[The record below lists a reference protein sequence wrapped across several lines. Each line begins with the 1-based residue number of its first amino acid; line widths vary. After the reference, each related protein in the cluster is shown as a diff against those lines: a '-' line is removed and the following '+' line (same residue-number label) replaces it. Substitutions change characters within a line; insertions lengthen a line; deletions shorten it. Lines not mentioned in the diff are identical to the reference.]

1 MAGFFIMRKFIAIF
15 FILITNGL
23 LSQNNRVEAA
33 IKYLQSKTDKELA
46 LALNDS
52 SFEIRFREVDL
63 ALQFARYALPL
74 AIKTSDKHLEA
85 TTLFNIGTA
94 FHIIGTYDSALYY
107 YQKSERFFLN
117 SNDAKSIGTV
127 YLQVASLFDDS
138 GDEVKA
144 LSYNYKALNNFYKAR
159 DTSNIVGAMFN
170 MAIYH
175 SNPDSVFLY
184 QSKGLK
190 LLLAYN
196 GIEQKVKAL
205 KLSIAYTNLGN
216 TFQTQKKLNEAIYYF
231 KLAIEQDELHDDLVY
246 KLMSFENLGS
256 CYQQMKESRK
266 AVSILKKAIQLNQ
279 GVKGYRTSH
288 NLYNT
293 ISYAYFDLG
302 MKDSAYYY
310 LREYTFLKDSVDNLD
325 KQRILKEMQEKYDSG
340 KKANEIELLNKDK
353 QASESFRKV
362 LYFVIL
368 LILIVVIVLIYSY
381 VLKRKSNRSLLIKN
395 DEINKQKE
403 VIEQK
408 QKEIIDSIRYAKRI
422 QQSLMPT
429 SKYISKK
436 LDDLKK

>member
-1 MAGFFIMRKFIAIF
+1 MMRKVVVIF
-15 FILITNGL
+15 FLLLTNVL
-23 LSQNNRVEAA
+23 LSQSNRVEKA
-33 IKYLQSKTDKELA
+33 ILFFKNQPDLEIAKA
-46 LALNDS
+46 FNDS

-63 ALQFARYALPL
+63 ALQFARYALPF
-74 AIKTSDKHLEA
+74 AIKTGDKHLEA

-94 FHIIGTYDSALYY
+94 FHIIGTYDSALCY
-107 YQKSERFFLN
+107 YQKAEHFFSN

-138 GDEVKA
+138 GDEEKA
-144 LSYNYKALNNFYKAR
+144 ISYNYKALNNFYKAR

-170 MAIYH
+170 MGIYY

-190 LLLAYN
+190 LLLAYQ
-196 GIEQKVKAL
+196 GIEQKAKAL

-216 TFQTQKKLNEAIYYF
+216 TFQTQKKLNEAVYYF

-256 CYQQMKESRK
+256 CYQHMKESRK
-266 AVSILKKAIQLNQ
+266 AISVLTKAIQLNQ
-279 GVKGYRTSH
+279 GVKGYRSSH

-310 LREYTFLKDSVDNLD
+310 LREYTILKDSVNNLD
-325 KQRILKEMQEKYDSG
+325 QQRILKEMQEKYDSG
-340 KKANEIELLNKDK
+340 KKASEIELLNKDK

-368 LILIVVIVLIYSY
+368 LILVVVVVLIYSY
-381 VLKRKSNRSLLIKN
+381 LLKRKSNRSLLIKN

-408 QKEIIDSIRYAKRI
+408 QKEIIDSINYAKRI

-429 SKYISKK
+429 EKYVAKRIGE
-436 LDDLKK
+436 LKK